1 MDPDLGNARGAG
13 GRAGRVGSRRSIPGA
28 PGSPCSTSPLAAD
41 ANRKNLLCWKR
52 KSLFVVGK
60 CHPGSAQ
67 RSTTRGGRHCR
78 VTLQG
83 CPSAGDRRS
92 LRGGKAVPCPCFRNF
107 PLGLRAAFLS
117 LHSSLKNKGGPSP
130 THPRIPGADRSESPG
145 TAPSPKIPRGQL
157 CPQESPG
164 QLRPQKSLGRLR
176 PQKFRGAASSPKI
189 PGTARSPKILGG
201 TSVPNNPV
209 GQLGPRVPGATL
221 SPRILET
228 VPFQKYPGQIHPQKS
243 PGAALSPGITG
254 TAPSPRVPRAAPC
267 ENP

>member
-41 ANRKNLLCWKR
+41 ANRKNLLCWK
-52 KSLFVVGK
+52 SLFFVGK

-130 THPRIPGADRSESPG
+130 AHPRIPGADRSESPG
-145 TAPSPKIPRGQL
+145 TAPSPKIPGTT
-157 CPQESPG
+157 P
-164 QLRPQKSLGRLR
+164 
-176 PQKFRGAASSPKI
+176 SPKI
-189 PGTARSPKILGG
+189 PGGS
-201 TSVPNNPV
+201 SVPKNPWYGSV
-209 GQLGPRVPGATL
+209 PKNPWGHLGP
-221 SPRILET
+221 
-228 VPFQKYPGQIHPQKS
+228 K
-243 PGAALSPGITG
+243 
-254 TAPSPRVPRAAPC
+254 
-267 ENP
+267 